1 MKLLLDTH
9 TFMWWDSNPAKIPG
23 STLNLLKEPGNQV
36 FLSLA
41 SLWEIQIKN
50 QLGKLTLRD
59 NLADIVRQQQ
69 DENGIILLPIEFSHI
84 LTLEQLPPHHRDP
97 FDRLLIAQSQVEGS
111 AIATRDELFQR
122 YACQTIW

>member
-9 TFMWWDSNPAKIPG
+9 TFMWWDSNPAKIPE
-23 STLNLLKEPGNQV
+23 STLNLLKEPDIQV

-41 SLWEIQIKN
+41 SLWEIQIKS

-69 DENGIILLPIEFSHI
+69 YENGIILLPIEFSHI
-84 LTLEQLPPHHRDP
+84 LALEQLPSHHRDP
-97 FDRLLIAQSQVEGS
+97 FDRLLIAQSQVEGA
-111 AIATRDELFQR
+111 AIVTRDELFQR